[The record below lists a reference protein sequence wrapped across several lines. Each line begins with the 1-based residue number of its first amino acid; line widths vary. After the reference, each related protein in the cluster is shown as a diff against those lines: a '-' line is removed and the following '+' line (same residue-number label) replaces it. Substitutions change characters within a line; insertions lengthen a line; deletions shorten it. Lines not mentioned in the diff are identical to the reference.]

1 VYSAVLKNKFKR
13 SNHQL
18 SPNNIN
24 PNEASRN
31 RNGTVVKYQIE
42 GIFAAKIISQ
52 FQIKKDGPEIAE
64 RRNLALRQEIFLMNE
79 IDSPHVIKVH
89 EFFSTNEKHFII

>member
-31 RNGTVVKYQIE
+31 RNGTVVKYHIE